1 MLESTWKQCLDHF
14 ESDIPLSQFE
24 TWLRPLQPQ
33 TKEGELCLLA
43 PNQYVRDH
51 VDEHYSDYIRRTLT
65 TVGGRP
71 PTRLTIAVGS
81 LSRTS
86 HVNAERPDDGP
97 RRAVIG
103 LKSKFTFENFVEG
116 KSNQLAS
123 AIARQVADDPGNAY
137 NPFLIYGG
145 VGLGKTHLMHAIGGV
160 VAKRSTAR
168 VAYLTA
174 MSFVRDMVSSIRHR
188 RMDEFSQYYR
198 SLDTLLIDDIQFFA
212 QKEKSQEEFFLAF
225 DDLMHSNHQIVLTC
239 DRYPKEVDGLPER
252 LTSRFGSGVSFAIE
266 PPDLET
272 RAAILMS
279 KASASDCDLPYEVA
293 MDIADQ
299 LKSNV
304 RELEGALRRV
314 IASSEISGK
323 PITTAYCREVLGDL
337 FAIQDRLVSI
347 EAIQKRITDYFK
359 LRASDLTSKRRH
371 RSIVRPR
378 QIAMALARELTNHSL
393 PEIGSAFGGRDH
405 TTVLHACRK
414 VEELRKTDNSFDV
427 DYQNLLR
434 HLYT

>member
-33 TKEGELCLLA
+33 TREGELYLLA

-51 VDEHYSDYIRRTLT
+51 VDEHYSDYIRRTLA
-65 TVGGRP
+65 TVSGRP
-71 PTRLTIAVGS
+71 PGRLTIVVGS

-86 HVNAERPDDGP
+86 GVNPERPDVP
-97 RRAVIG
+97 RRAVTG
-103 LKSKFTFENFVEG
+103 LKPEFTFENFVEG

-123 AIARQVADDPGNAY
+123 AIAHQVADAPGNAY

-174 MSFVRDMVSSIRHR
+174 MNFVRDMVSSIRHH
-188 RMDEFSQYYR
+188 RMDEFNQYYR

-225 DDLMHSNHQIVLTC
+225 DDLIHSNHQIVLTC

-279 KASASDCDLPYEVA
+279 KASARDCDLPYEVA
-293 MDIADQ
+293 MDIAER

-314 IASSEISGK
+314 IASSDISGK
-323 PITTAYCREVLGDL
+323 SITTAYCREVLGDL
-337 FAIQDRLVSI
+337 FAIQDRLVTI
-347 EAIQKRITDYFK
+347 ESIQKKITDYFR
-359 LRASDLTSKRRH
+359 LRASDLTSTRRQ

-378 QIAMALARELTNHSL
+378 QIAMALARELTKHSL
-393 PEIGSAFGGRDH
+393 PEIGDAFGGRDH

-414 VEELRKTDNSFDV
+414 VEELRKTDNSFDM
-427 DYQNLLR
+427 DYRNLLR

>member
-33 TKEGELCLLA
+33 AKEDELCLLA

-71 PTRLTIAVGS
+71 PSRLTIVVGS

-86 HVNAERPDDGP
+86 PASPKRPGGARP
-97 RRAVIG
+97 TAVTG
-103 LKSKFTFENFVEG
+103 LKPEFTFDNFIEG
-116 KSNQLAS
+116 RSNQLVR

-137 NPFLIYGG
+137 NPLLIYGG

-174 MSFVRDMVSSIRHR
+174 MRFVGDVVSSIRHR
-188 RMDEFSQYYR
+188 RMEEFNQYYR

-266 PPDLET
+266 PPELET

-279 KASASDCDLPYEVA
+279 KATARNCALPHEVA
-293 MDIADQ
+293 MDIASRF
-299 LKSNV
+299 KSNV
-304 RELEGALRRV
+304 RELEGALKRV
-314 IASSEISGK
+314 IASSELSGK

-337 FAIQDRLVSI
+337 FAIQDRLVTI
-347 EAIQKRITDYFK
+347 ESIQKRITDYFR

-414 VEELRKTDNSFDV
+414 VEELRKSDNGFDV
-427 DYQNLLR
+427 DYRNLLR
-434 HLYT
+434 YLYT

>member
-1 MLESTWKQCLDHF
+1 MLEATWKQCLDHF

-51 VDEHYSDYIRRTLT
+51 VDEHYSEYIRRTLT

-71 PTRLTIAVGS
+71 PSRLTIAVGS
-81 LSRTS
+81 LSRTGP
-86 HVNAERPDDGP
+86 VNAERPGGP

-103 LKSKFTFENFVEG
+103 LKPEFTFENFIEG
-116 KSNQLAS
+116 KSNQLAC
-123 AIARQVADDPGNAY
+123 AIAHQVADDPGNAY

-145 VGLGKTHLMHAIGGV
+145 TGLGKTHLMHAIGGV
-160 VAKRSTAR
+160 VAKRSNAR
-168 VAYLTA
+168 VAYLKS

-188 RMDEFSQYYR
+188 RMDQFNQYYR
-198 SLDTLLIDDIQFFA
+198 SLDTLLIDDIEFFA
-212 QKEKSQEEFFLAF
+212 HKEKSQEEFFLAF

-252 LTSRFGSGVSFAIE
+252 LTSRFGSGGSFAIE

-272 RAAILMS
+272 RTAILMS
-279 KASASDCDLPYEVA
+279 KASAWDCDLPYEVA
-293 MDIADQ
+293 MDIANQ

-314 IASSEISGK
+314 IAGSEISGK
-323 PITTAYCREVLGDL
+323 PITTAYCREVLGDV
-337 FAIQDRLVSI
+337 FAIQDRLVTI
-347 EAIQKRITDYFK
+347 ETIQKRITDYYK
-359 LRASDLTSKRRH
+359 LRASDLASKRRH

-378 QIAMALARELTNHSL
+378 QMAMALARELTNHSF

-414 VEELRKTDNSFDV
+414 VEELRKTDSSFDM
-427 DYQNLLR
+427 DYRNLLR
-434 HLYT
+434 NLYT

>member
-33 TKEGELCLLA
+33 TRDGELCLLA

-71 PTRLTIAVGS
+71 PSRLTIAVGS
-81 LSRTS
+81 LSPRTS
-86 HVNAERPDDGP
+86 QVNVERPDGP

-116 KSNQLAS
+116 KSNQLAF

-168 VAYLTA
+168 VAYLPA

-188 RMDEFSQYYR
+188 RMDEFNQYYR
-198 SLDTLLIDDIQFFA
+198 SLDTLLIDDVQLFA

-239 DRYPKEVDGLPER
+239 DRYPKEVEGLPER
-252 LTSRFGSGVSFAIE
+252 LTSRFGSGISFGIE

-279 KASASDCDLPYEVA
+279 KASASDCDLPCEVA
-293 MDIADQ
+293 MEIAGQ

-347 EAIQKRITDYFK
+347 EIIQKRITDYFK

-393 PEIGSAFGGRDH
+393 PEIGNAFGGRDH

-414 VEELRKTDNSFDV
+414 VKELRKTDNSFDV
-427 DYQNLLR
+427 DYRNLLR

>member
-1 MLESTWKQCLDHF
+1 MSESKWKKCLDHF
-14 ESDIPLSQFE
+14 ESEITLSQFE
-24 TWLRPLQPQ
+24 TWLRPLQPSE
-33 TKEGELCLLA
+33 KEGELCLLA
-43 PNQYVRDH
+43 PNQYVRNH
-51 VDEHYSDYIRRTLT
+51 VEEHYSDYICRTWA
-65 TVGGRP
+65 TVCGKP
-71 PTRLTIAVGS
+71 PSRLTIVVGS
-81 LSRTS
+81 LSRTKPT
-86 HVNAERPDDGP
+86 NTERPDPP

-103 LKSKFTFENFVEG
+103 LKPEFTFENFIEG
-116 KSNQLAS
+116 KSNQLAR
-123 AIARQVADDPGNAY
+123 AIARQVADNPGRAY
-137 NPFLIYGG
+137 NPLLIYGG

-174 MSFVRDMVSSIRHR
+174 MRFVGDVVSSIRHR
-188 RMDEFSQYYR
+188 RMEEFNRYYR

-279 KASASDCDLPYEVA
+279 KASARDCVLPYDTA
-293 MDIADQ
+293 MDIASRF
-299 LKSNV
+299 KSNV
-304 RELEGALRRV
+304 RELEGALKRV
-314 IASSEISGK
+314 IASSELSGK

-337 FAIQDRLVSI
+337 IAIQDRLVTI
-347 EAIQKRITDYFK
+347 ESIQKRITDYFK

-414 VEELRKTDNSFDV
+414 VEELRRTDDVFDV
-427 DYQNLLR
+427 DYRNLLR